1 MFRKITSLF
10 LAVVMAVSFNSIP
23 AAMAESS
30 AVSDG
35 KVAALLESAAANGL
49 LTGIAGEV
57 KPEDDLTRAQMASIL
72 SSAFGAAE
80 QAPLSGFTDVDE
92 GAWYYADM
100 AKAVQMGAFI
110 EDGTTLNPEGTITRE
125 EAFLALSR
133 VFKLQ
138 AGDTAV
144 LNGLKDKDSIS
155 PDALDAAAALL
166 KAGYI
171 AAEDGYLNPKAGT
184 TLAEFLQILNGMVK
198 SYLNRE
204 GTYTSV
210 PDGSVMINVPDV
222 TLKDVVVKGDLI
234 LGDGVGDGS
243 VTLDSVTVTGRT
255 LVRGGGAHSIR
266 ITGTSSLQSIVI
278 ARVNGELRVF
288 AEDGTEIGEVF
299 VDGRDDVIIEGD
311 FASVTLAAD
320 SVTITAVNAQIGSA
334 QIAGENS
341 RIIVAAG
348 SAINT
353 LTVDG
358 ANAAVEVSGTVTDV
372 VVNGGGALISGE
384 GQVDSV
390 EANANNVVVTTPDT
404 FVTAAAGTSGV
415 TAGTRDVPEG
425 TTVNT
430 TPEYDGGAGGDKPV
444 VTSISPAQ
452 GPASGGTAVTVKGR
466 YFTDATAVTFGGK
479 AAASYTVVSDTQI
492 TAVTPAGAIGPADVT
507 VTAPGGTVTKS
518 SAYSYIPIPS
528 ITSIGPSSG
537 PLTGGGTVII
547 TGSGFT
553 GATSVTFGGA
563 AASYTVVSDTSITVV
578 LPAGAAGPAD
588 VAITT
593 PGGTKTQAA
602 AFIYSPVPSITS
614 LSPNAGPV
622 SGGTTVTIT
631 GSGFIGTDLVTFG
644 GRAAVSYTVNSDASI
659 TAVTPLRDAGPAD
672 VTVTTAGGTGAKT
685 AAYTY
690 AAAPSITSVSP
701 NAGPAAGGTAVT
713 ITGTGFTGATSV
725 TFGGAVAASYTV
737 VSGTQIT
744 AVTPAGPA
752 GLAGIEVATAGGTA
766 VKASSYTYIP
776 APVTASVSP
785 NAGPNAG
792 GTAVTITGTGFTGA
806 TSVTFGGTA
815 AVSYTIV
822 SDTQITA
829 VTPAGIAGPTDIT
842 VTTAG
847 GTGTKTAGY
856 NYIPVPSIASVSPD
870 AGPNAGGTVVMI
882 TGTGFTGATS
892 VTFGGTAAVS
902 YTIVS
907 DTQITAVTPWGDAG
921 PADITVTT
929 AGGTGTKTAAYTYCP
944 AVNVNFTVPSMGPLS
959 GGNVVSIAGTGL
971 GGATVVTFGGVN
983 ALSFLVISENEIQ
996 ATVPAGAAGAVDVA
1010 VTTPGGTGTASAA
1023 YTYIPAPSI
1032 ASVSPSSGPASGG
1045 TMVNITG
1052 TWFAGATAVTFG
1064 GIPVS
1069 SFTVV
1074 SDTSIMAEAPAGTG
1088 YADVA
1093 VTAIGGTGT
1102 ASAAFTYIPA
1112 PSITSVSPN
1121 AGPAAGG
1128 NTVTIAGAGF
1138 TGATVVT
1145 TNGIPVTAFTVVSDT
1160 TITAVVR
1167 GGFPG
1172 LADVAV
1178 TANGGTGVKTGGYT
1192 YVPLPGINFMDPVV
1206 VSTAGGTEVTITGVN
1221 LSTAT
1226 GVTFGSSPAASFTV
1240 DSDTQIRATTPAG
1253 SFGPTDVKVTT
1264 IGGTSMP
1271 LPILYFPPP
1280 VITSVTP
1287 DRGPAEGGGAPVII
1301 TGSGFL
1307 GVTSVT
1313 FGSVPAVSFTFNS
1326 DTQITAVAP
1335 AGTAGPADVAVT
1347 TNVCTGTASGAYT
1360 YLPAPT
1366 IASVSPNAGPV
1377 LGGTA
1382 VTIAGSGF
1390 TGTTAVIFG
1399 GVSASSITVISDTV
1413 ISAITPGG
1421 IPGAANVAVTATG
1434 GTGTKTGGYTFVVPP
1449 IISTLSPASGTT
1461 LGGTV
1466 VTITGISLSGATAV
1480 IFGLTPAAS
1489 FTVNS
1494 DTQITATAPAGP
1506 YGFAPVTVI
1515 TAGGTSLLLPYQY
1528 ILPPAIITVMPNMG
1542 PLAGGT
1548 TVTITG
1554 ANFTGATSVKFG
1566 ATPATSFTVDSD
1578 TQITAVAPAGAGT
1591 VQATVATAGGTS
1603 NGVSYT
1609 YVPTPACTS
1618 ITPNLGP
1625 QTGGNTVTITGTG
1638 FSGAAAVSFGGTPAP
1653 SFTIVSDTEIT
1664 AVIPAGTGAVQVTVT
1679 TAGGTSNGVVYTYVP
1694 APVIFTIVPSA
1705 GPASGGTTVTITGT
1719 GYTSATS
1726 VNFGATPAISFTVD
1740 SNTQITAVTPAGTGT
1755 VSVTVMTAG
1764 GTSNGVAYT
1773 YVPAPVISTI
1783 VPNVGP
1789 ESGGNTVTITGTG
1802 FTGATSVNFGV
1813 TPAAFTVNSDTQITA
1828 VVPAG
1833 AVAAQVTV
1841 TTDGGTSNGVTYIYA
1856 PVPVITAIVPN
1867 AGPAT
1872 GGNTVTITGTGFT
1885 WAASVHFGAAP
1896 ATSFMVISDT
1906 NITAIAPANDPVT
1919 VNVAVTTAGGTSNA
1933 APYTYVPLPAIS
1945 NITPNTGEDSG
1956 STTVVI
1962 TGTNLT
1968 GAMAVFFGA
1977 APAQSYTVNSDTQI
1991 TATAPAGTGTVN
2003 VCVTTAGGTS
2013 NAAAYTYIPAP
2024 VITSIAPTAGL
2035 ESGGTTVTITG
2046 QHFTGVTA
2054 VYFGAVPA
2062 LSFTVDSDT
2071 QITAVSP
2078 AGTAAGPV
2086 DVTVTKMYATA
2097 TKTEAFTYVTQP
2109 NITSVSSD
2117 NGSLPGGN
2125 TVTIEGENLTWVNS
2139 VSFGGTAAASF
2150 TVNSDT
2156 SITVTVPARAEPGP
2170 VDITV
2175 SSYGFTSTLVSSYNY
2190 MALTISYVDSN
2201 MGPAE
2206 GSGNSVSIYGFCF
2219 TGAISVTFGGT
2230 PAVSFFVSED
2240 RWIVAV
2246 PPAGTGTVAVTVTT
2260 PNGTATKAEA
2270 YTYVTTPTI
2279 NSVSPNSGPMAGGNE
2294 VTITGTNLTE
2304 TTSVSFGDIA
2314 ATLFTVTSPTT
2325 ITAIAPAHAAGIVDV
2340 VVTTAY
2346 GTATKAGAYT
2356 YILLPP
2362 TIISVSP
2369 SSGLEAG
2376 GTPVTITGTD
2386 FTGVTA
2392 VSFGTTTETSF
2403 TVNSSTSITVIA
2415 PAHAAGI
2422 VDVFV
2427 VAAGGVASGTYTYL
2441 PPPTI
2446 TAVSP
2451 DEGSEA
2457 GGTPVTITGT
2467 GFDSVSSV
2475 KFDGTLSAFTV
2486 NSGTQIT
2493 ATVPA
2498 GAAGSADV
2506 MVTTPGGTATA
2517 VGAYTYIPAPSITS
2531 ISPDEGPEPGGG
2543 TVTIA
2548 GTGFTGA
2555 TAVAFGS
2562 TAATFSVDSD
2572 TQITATA
2579 PAGTAGLVDVKV
2591 TTPYG
2596 SDAKTDAYTY
2606 FPVPT
2611 ITSVSSGEG
2620 SEAGGSSVTITGTGF
2635 YSVSSVKFGGT
2646 ISAFTVDPDT
2656 DTQITAIVPARAAGQ
2671 VDITVTTPG
2680 GTATAAGA
2688 YTYIP
2693 LPAITSVSPNE
2704 GPAAG
2709 GTPVIIT
2716 GIGFVSVSSVKFGGA
2731 ISAFTVDSD
2740 TQITATAPAGA
2751 AGPADVTVTTEY
2763 GTTTVAGAYTYIND

>member
-10 LAVVMAVSFNSIP
+10 LAVVMAVSLNGIP

-30 AVSDG
+30 VVPDG

-72 SSAFGAAE
+72 NSAFGAAE

-100 AKAVQMGAFI
+100 AKAVQMGAFT

-144 LNGLKDKDSIS
+144 LNGLKDKDSIT
-155 PDALDAAAALL
+155 PGALDAAAALL

-222 TLKDVVVKGDLI
+222 TLKDVVIKGDLI

-299 VDGRDDVIIEGD
+299 VDGRDDVTMEGD

-320 SVTITAVNAQIGSA
+320 SVTVTAVNAQIGSA

-348 SAINT
+348 SAVNT

-444 VTSISPAQ
+444 VTSVSPAQ

-479 AAASYTVVSDTQI
+479 AAASYKVVSSTEI
-492 TAVTPAGAIGPADVT
+492 TAVTPAGAPGAVIVAVTTDYGTGTKASSYTYVAAPVIASVHPNAGPKAGGTAVTITGTGFTGATSVTFGGTAAASYTVISDTQITVVTPAGAKGPADVT

-602 AFIYSPVPSITS
+602 AFNYSPVPSITS
-614 LSPNAGPV
+614 VSPTAGPV

-659 TAVTPLRDAGPAD
+659 TAVTPWGDAGPAD

-713 ITGTGFTGATSV
+713 ITGTGFAGATSV
-725 TFGGAVAASYTV
+725 TFGGAAAASYTV

-752 GLAGIEVATAGGTA
+752 GLADIAVVTAGGTA

-785 NAGPNAG
+785 NTGRVLG
-792 GTAVTITGTGFTGA
+792 DTAVTITGSGFLGA
-806 TSVTFGGTA
+806 T
-815 AVSYTIV
+815 AVAFNGADAYSFTVV
-822 SDTQITA
+822 SDTCITA
-829 VTPAGIAGPTDIT
+829 NTPP
-842 VTTAG
+842 
-847 GTGTKTAGY
+847 
-856 NYIPVPSIASVSPD
+856 
-870 AGPNAGGTVVMI
+870 
-882 TGTGFTGATS
+882 
-892 VTFGGTAAVS
+892 
-902 YTIVS
+902 
-907 DTQITAVTPWGDAG
+907 
-921 PADITVTT
+921 
-929 AGGTGTKTAAYTYCP
+929 
-944 AVNVNFTVPSMGPLS
+944 
-959 GGNVVSIAGTGL
+959 
-971 GGATVVTFGGVN
+971 
-983 ALSFLVISENEIQ
+983 
-996 ATVPAGAAGAVDVA
+996 GAAGAADIT
-1010 VTTPGGTGTASAA
+1010 VTTPGGTGTAAA
-1023 YTYIPAPSI
+1023 LYTYFPAPFI
-1032 ASVSPSSGPASGG
+1032 TSVSPNIGPMSGGAPVTISGTGFASTTSVRFGGTPTTSFTVVSDTVISAMTPPGLPESVDVAVSTPYGTFIATGWYTYVMPPWVITVSPSFGPVAGGNTVNIPGFRFSGATAVTFGTTPATSFTVVSDTQITATAPAGPAGTVDVTVTAAGGTSVSVPYQYIAPPAIAFLSPSTGPAAGG

-1052 TWFAGATAVTFG
+1052 TGFAGATAVTFG
-1064 GIPVS
+1064 GIPSS

-1074 SDTSIMAEAPAGTG
+1074 SDTSIMVALPAGTAG
-1088 YADVA
+1088 PADVA
-1093 VTAIGGTGT
+1093 VTAVGGTGT
-1102 ASAAFTYIPA
+1102 ASAAFTYLPAPSVSSVSPNVGPVTGGATVTISGSGFTGATLVLFGLAPATSFTVVSDSMIIAVTPSGTLGASDVTVTAPGGTGVKTGGYTFVLPPMAITLLPASGPISGGTAVVITGFSLTGATAVNFGLTPAVSFTVNSDSQITAIAPAGLAGATLVTVTTPGGTTLPLSYQYALPPAITSVSPDMGPLSGGNTVTITGSNFTEATAVFFGGNPAIAFTVVSDTSIMVVTPAGIAGTVDVTVTTVTSVTGTASGAYTYVPA

-1121 AGPAAGG
+1121 AGPVTGGSTVIINGTGFSGTTSVIFGVAPATSFTVVSNTQITATTPAGTDTVSATVTTAGGTSNMVPYTYMPAPAAASVSPSIGPEAGG
-1128 NTVTIAGAGF
+1128 NTVTITGTNL
-1138 TGATVVT
+1138 TGAITVL
-1145 TNGIPVTAFTVVSDT
+1145 F
-1160 TITAVVR
+1160 
-1167 GGFPG
+1167 
-1172 LADVAV
+1172 
-1178 TANGGTGVKTGGYT
+1178 GGT
-1192 YVPLPGINFMDPVV
+1192 
-1206 VSTAGGTEVTITGVN
+1206 
-1221 LSTAT
+1221 
-1226 GVTFGSSPAASFTV
+1226 PAASFTV
-1240 DSDTQIRATTPAG
+1240 N
-1253 SFGPTDVKVTT
+1253 
-1264 IGGTSMP
+1264 
-1271 LPILYFPPP
+1271 
-1280 VITSVTP
+1280 
-1287 DRGPAEGGGAPVII
+1287 
-1301 TGSGFL
+1301 SG
-1307 GVTSVT
+1307 
-1313 FGSVPAVSFTFNS
+1313 
-1326 DTQITAVAP
+1326 TQITAVAP
-1335 AGTAGPADVAVT
+1335 AGT
-1347 TNVCTGTASGAYT
+1347 GT
-1360 YLPAPT
+1360 
-1366 IASVSPNAGPV
+1366 V
-1377 LGGTA
+1377 L
-1382 VTIAGSGF
+1382 VTIM
-1390 TGTTAVIFG
+1390 TT
-1399 GVSASSITVISDTV
+1399 
-1413 ISAITPGG
+1413 
-1421 IPGAANVAVTATG
+1421 
-1434 GTGTKTGGYTFVVPP
+1434 
-1449 IISTLSPASGTT
+1449 
-1461 LGGTV
+1461 
-1466 VTITGISLSGATAV
+1466 
-1480 IFGLTPAAS
+1480 
-1489 FTVNS
+1489 
-1494 DTQITATAPAGP
+1494 
-1506 YGFAPVTVI
+1506 
-1515 TAGGTSLLLPYQY
+1515 
-1528 ILPPAIITVMPNMG
+1528 
-1542 PLAGGT
+1542 
-1548 TVTITG
+1548 
-1554 ANFTGATSVKFG
+1554 
-1566 ATPATSFTVDSD
+1566 
-1578 TQITAVAPAGAGT
+1578 
-1591 VQATVATAGGTS
+1591 GGTS
-1603 NGVSYT
+1603 NG
-1609 YVPTPACTS
+1609 
-1618 ITPNLGP
+1618 IL
-1625 QTGGNTVTITGTG
+1625 
-1638 FSGAAAVSFGGTPAP
+1638 
-1653 SFTIVSDTEIT
+1653 
-1664 AVIPAGTGAVQVTVT
+1664 
-1679 TAGGTSNGVVYTYVP
+1679 YTYVP
-1694 APVIFTIVPSA
+1694 APVITTIVPNA
-1705 GPASGGTTVTITGT
+1705 GPVTGGNTITITGT
-1719 GYTSATS
+1719 GYTGATS
-1726 VNFGATPAISFTVD
+1726 VNFGAIPATSFTVVSD
-1740 SNTQITAVTPAGTGT
+1740 TEITASAPAGTGT
-1755 VSVTVMTAG
+1755 VLVTVTTIG

-1773 YVPAPVISTI
+1773 YVPAS
-1783 VPNVGP
+1783 
-1789 ESGGNTVTITGTG
+1789 
-1802 FTGATSVNFGV
+1802 
-1813 TPAAFTVNSDTQITA
+1813 
-1828 VVPAG
+1828 
-1833 AVAAQVTV
+1833 
-1841 TTDGGTSNGVTYIYA
+1841 
-1856 PVPVITAIVPN
+1856 VITAIVPS
-1867 AGPAT
+1867 AGPVT

-1885 WAASVHFGAAP
+1885 WAASVNFGATPATSFTVVSDTQITAVAPAGTGIVSVTVMTAGGTSNGISYTYVPAPVISTIVPNAGSVTGGSTVTITGTGYTGDVSVNFGAAP
-1896 ATSFMVISDT
+1896 ATSFTVVSDT
-1906 NITAIAPANDPVT
+1906 QITAIAPAGTGAVQVT
-1919 VNVAVTTAGGTSNA
+1919 VTTVGGTSNGVA
-1933 APYTYVPLPAIS
+1933 YTYIPEPV
-1945 NITPNTGEDSG
+1945 ITSIAPNADLESG
-1956 STTVVI
+1956 GTTVVI
-1962 TGTNLT
+1962 TGQHFSEVT
-1968 GAMAVFFGA
+1968 AVNFGA
-1977 APAQSYTVNSDTQI
+1977 APAFSFTVNSDTQI
-1991 TATAPAGTGTVN
+1991 TA
-2003 VCVTTAGGTS
+2003 
-2013 NAAAYTYIPAP
+2013 I
-2024 VITSIAPTAGL
+2024 
-2035 ESGGTTVTITG
+2035 
-2046 QHFTGVTA
+2046 
-2054 VYFGAVPA
+2054 
-2062 LSFTVDSDT
+2062 
-2071 QITAVSP
+2071 SP

-2086 DVTVTKMYATA
+2086 DVTVTNMYATA
-2097 TKTEAFTYVTQP
+2097 TKTGAFTYVTQP

-2117 NGSLPGGN
+2117 NGSLSGGN
-2125 TVTIEGENLTWVNS
+2125 TLTIEGENLTWVNS

-2156 SITVTVPARAEPGP
+2156 SITVTVPAGTEPGP

-2175 SSYGFTSTLVSSYNY
+2175 SSYGFESTLVSSYNY

-2246 PPAGTGTVAVTVTT
+2246 PPAGTGTVTVTVTT

-2279 NSVSPNSGPMAGGNE
+2279 NSVSPNSRPMAGGNE
-2294 VTITGTNLTE
+2294 VTITGTNLTQ
-2304 TTSVSFGDIA
+2304 TASVSFGGIA
-2314 ATLFTVTSPTT
+2314 AASFTVNSATS

-2555 TAVAFGS
+2555 TAVAFGG

-2596 SDAKTDAYTY
+2596 SDTKTDAYTY

-2611 ITSVSSGEG
+2611 ITAVSSGEG
-2620 SEAGGSSVTITGTGF
+2620 SEAGGSPVTITGTGF

-2646 ISAFTVDPDT
+2646 ISAFTVDS

-2688 YTYIP
+2688 YTYFP
-2693 LPAITSVSPNE
+2693 VPAITLVDPGE

-2709 GTPVIIT
+2709 GNQVTIT
-2716 GIGFVSVSSVKFGGA
+2716 GIGFVSVLSVKFGGA

-2763 GTTTVAGAYTYIND
+2763 GTTTVAGAYTYIDD